1 MKFLEQFFG
10 FMNLQFWSLPK
21 KYQSMIQFKT
31 RLNFIYSALN
41 QNFEN
46 IYNISFD

>member
-1 MKFLEQFFG
+1 MNFLEQFFG

-21 KYQSMIQFKT
+21 KYQSTIQFET
-31 RLNFIYSALN
+31 TLNSIYNAIN
-41 QNFEN
+41 EKFKN